1 MSNKRSDIFSPEKR
15 SQVMSKVRSKD
26 TKPEIVIRRLL
37 HSLGYR
43 FRLYRK
49 ELPGNPD
56 IVLPKYKTVIFVNGC
71 FWHQH
76 EGCKKSKLPIS
87 NSLFWSVKLQKNVER
102 DKKNIERLEDLGWQ
116 VLLIWECQ
124 LRDLST
130 IEEMIINKMKRVH
143 IAVND

>member
-1 MSNKRSDIFSPEKR
+1 
-15 SQVMSKVRSKD
+15 MSKVRSKN
-26 TKPEIVIRRLL
+26 TKPEVIIRRLL

-76 EGCKKSKLPIS
+76 EGCKRSKLPKS
-87 NSLFWSVKLQKNVER
+87 NSLFWNVKLQKNVER
-102 DKKNIERLEDLGWQ
+102 DKKNIRILEDLGWQ

-124 LRDLST
+124 LRDLPT
-130 IEEMIINKMKRVH
+130 IEEMIVDKMKRVS